1 MNFVKLEDIH
11 KLAKRTWTKITKED
25 IKVLNENQ
33 ADEKKKKAMKKYKE
47 KADQRLNLEAMN
59 PEHLLNSKWE
69 VIEYKEITSDY
80 FIEKWYR
87 LLFMKREKNL
97 SWQEKLRLN
106 QIFREFDYLWFLQEA
121 WTLKEDFYDALDNLN
136 MDEIDRIRDE
146 ELNSEHRRIKQFWR
160 TIKRWYEGIKW
171 YIKNSTENFKFTNAL
186 TEGVNNLCKVV
197 KRVSHWFRNKDMYI
211 KKLVARFCLKELQ
224 I

>member
-1 MNFVKLEDIH
+1 
-11 KLAKRTWTKITKED
+11 
-25 IKVLNENQ
+25 
-33 ADEKKKKAMKKYKE
+33 
-47 KADQRLNLEAMN
+47 MN

-69 VIEYKEITSDY
+69 VIEYKEITADY

-146 ELNSEHRRIKQFWR
+146 ALNSEHRRIKQFWR